1 MKYAFQLSA
10 KCGEILATTKKKL
23 RVGCFM
29 CQQIFPASEVD
40 LTPYLKDH
48 NADVLCPRCNMNT
61 LIPDV
66 AHVPLTETLLQDML
80 EYYRKE
86 TSGTEP
92 ESETLF
98 YELQQRHFKAVRDE
112 TADDVADEL
121 LPVLLSPEQVHV
133 YSPDDLVNRYDEML
147 AKADAGDRV
156 IIARDGCHEA
166 VLLGIREYALY
177 ARSLR
182 IQYYEAAMN
191 PKVAGDK
198 DARRPDEVSRQAQV
212 YQSLL
217 QLDAEDAKSLA
228 SHSTLVGFSDE
239 EDEAADDDVRKKLLD
254 KDFDGKTD

>member
-1 MKYAFQLSA
+1 MKYAFELSA

-40 LTPYLKDH
+40 LTPYLNDH
-48 NADVLCPRCNMNT
+48 RADILCPRCNMNS

-80 EYYRKE
+80 ECYREE

-98 YELQQRHFKAVRDE
+98 YELQQRHFKAVRSED
-112 TADDVADEL
+112 ADDIANEL
-121 LPVLLSPEQVHV
+121 LPMLLPPEQVHV
-133 YSPDDLVNRYDEML
+133 YSPDDLANRYDEML

-182 IQYYEAAMN
+182 MQYYEAAVK

-198 DARRPDEVSRQAQV
+198 DTRPPDEVARQAQV

-217 QLDAEDAKSLA
+217 QLEAEDARSLA
-228 SHSTLVGFSDE
+228 SHSILVDFPDE
-239 EDEAADDDVRKKLLD
+239 EDETAGDDVGKKLLN
-254 KDFDGKTD
+254 